1 MKKEKG
7 IIKCSAMTLLKGK
20 EMVYD
25 SFKDGIFSLPSPLR
39 TDQSKKLERSSD
51 YRQHFSPESNSTP
64 SKYSLSNLDVLLF
77 TPTRTIRG
85 IKILTPS

>member
-1 MKKEKG
+1 MKKEKE

-25 SFKDGIFSLPSPLR
+25 SFKGGIFSLPSPLG
-39 TDQSKKLERSSD
+39 TDQSKQLERSSD

-64 SKYSLSNLDVLLF
+64 SNNSLRNLDVLLF
-77 TPTRTIRG
+77 TPARTIRE

>member
-1 MKKEKG
+1 MKKEKE

-25 SFKDGIFSLPSPLR
+25 SSKGGIFSLPSPLG
-39 TDQSKKLERSSD
+39 TDQSKQLERSSD

-64 SKYSLSNLDVLLF
+64 SNNSLRNLDVLLF
-77 TPTRTIRG
+77 TPARTIRE

>member
-1 MKKEKG
+1 MKKEKE

-25 SFKDGIFSLPSPLR
+25 SFKGGIVSLPSPLG
-39 TDQSKKLERSSD
+39 TDQSKQLERSSD

-64 SKYSLSNLDVLLF
+64 SNNSLRNLDVLLF
-77 TPTRTIRG
+77 TPARTIRE